1 MSARAARAKVA
12 REEGIW
18 GRLGP
23 TSKPCKSG
31 DSAATRKSC
40 RRWNILLGRDF
51 ENNLTILSFG
61 LRLRL
66 VVADGG
72 KLSLVVELV
81 EESRYDKTIVKV
93 VLSILNKPFKG
104 IFIKCLVED

>member
-1 MSARAARAKVA
+1 MLDRN
-12 REEGIW
+12 W
-18 GRLGP
+18 
-23 TSKPCKSG
+23 
-31 DSAATRKSC
+31 
-40 RRWNILLGRDF
+40 LLI
-51 ENNLTILSFG
+51 TIFPLVWTQT
-61 LRLRL
+61 RL

>member
-1 MSARAARAKVA
+1 MLARAARAKVA

-40 RRWNILLGRDF
+40 RRWNILLDRDF

-72 KLSLVVELV
+72 KLVVELV

-93 VLSILNKPFKG
+93 VLSILNKPF
-104 IFIKCLVED
+104 IWILIKCLVED

>member
-1 MSARAARAKVA
+1 MLDRN
-12 REEGIW
+12 W
-18 GRLGP
+18 
-23 TSKPCKSG
+23 
-31 DSAATRKSC
+31 
-40 RRWNILLGRDF
+40 LLI
-51 ENNLTILSFG
+51 TIFPLVWTQT
-61 LRLRL
+61 RL

-72 KLSLVVELV
+72 KLVVELV